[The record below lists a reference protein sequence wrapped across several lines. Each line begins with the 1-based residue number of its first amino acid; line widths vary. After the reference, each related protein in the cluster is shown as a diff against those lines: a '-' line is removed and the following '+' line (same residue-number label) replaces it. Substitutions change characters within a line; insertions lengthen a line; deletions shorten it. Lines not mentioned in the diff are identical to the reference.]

1 MINKSGRKIEEE
13 VTSKGVSEEEMKEE
27 SNETN

>member
-1 MINKSGRKIEEE
+1 MINKLGRKIEEE
-13 VTSKGVSEEEMKEE
+13 VTSKRVSEEEMKEE

>member
-13 VTSKGVSEEEMKEE
+13 VTSKRVSEEEMKEE